1 MKTRLGSMSSA
12 LALSVLLVVAM
23 VPQST
28 RAGLDISLGAAVH
41 TGDDTDVYL
50 AVSTRYFDRD
60 RADVDR
66 WNRECRNPD
75 DLAVALFIASH
86 CGKGPDAIFAMHKGG
101 LSWWDVSVRLG
112 VQPDVW
118 FVPVQH
124 DPGPPY
130 GKAYGYHKKH
140 GHNTAEM
147 QLSDADLRNLVA
159 VRMLHDYYGVSAEVA
174 MDWRS
179 SGRSLREIT
188 ANEYRARHGKSQ
200 HASGKSPSHEHG
212 KAKHRR

>member
-1 MKTRLGSMSSA
+1 
-12 LALSVLLVVAM
+12 
-23 VPQST
+23 
-28 RAGLDISLGAAVH
+28 
-41 TGDDTDVYL
+41 
-50 AVSTRYFDRD
+50 
-60 RADVDR
+60 
-66 WNRECRNPD
+66 
-75 DLAVALFIASH
+75 
-86 CGKGPDAIFAMHKGG
+86 KGG

-130 GKAYGYHKKH
+130 GKAYGYYKKH
-140 GHNTAEM
+140 GHNTAKM

-179 SGRSLREIT
+179 SGRSLREIM

-200 HASGKSPSHEHG
+200 HASGKSPSHGHG